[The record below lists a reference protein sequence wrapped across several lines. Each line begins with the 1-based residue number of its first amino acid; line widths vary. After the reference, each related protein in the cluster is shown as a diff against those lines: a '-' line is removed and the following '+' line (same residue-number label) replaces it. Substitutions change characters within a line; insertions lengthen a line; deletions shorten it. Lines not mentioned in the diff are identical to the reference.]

1 MNIFIQHWTHTNH
14 KLCLFAQHKAVTQ
27 SLITVKWI
35 STSQQVIK
43 HGLTNMKKY
52 GQICHIQQLLTC
64 KIMSNVNNKTD
75 EQEGPEDPGML
86 TRNLV
91 IQISMT
97 INAI

>member
-1 MNIFIQHWTHTNH
+1 
-14 KLCLFAQHKAVTQ
+14 
-27 SLITVKWI
+27 
-35 STSQQVIK
+35 
-43 HGLTNMKKY
+43 MKKY